1 MRTPTYEDLSKE
13 QDAICVL
20 APLDGATL
28 VSGPPGTGKTVV
40 AFYRAETGAKK
51 GQVPRVVMYN
61 TVLRQYSSNASRHKA
76 VRSGVSTW
84 DSWFWG
90 WWKHVFSTSYPE
102 VAKFRPDWERI
113 IPAVLGLASDK
124 GAKHRAYARW
134 GHLIIDEG
142 QDFAKQFYLVA
153 AVVLQHASTEEE
165 NALALTVLADENQ
178 RLNVDRNACLA
189 EIERSLALPPE
200 RHYRLK
206 RNYRNTFEIARAA
219 AHFYCGLPSGM
230 PELPKGRHGAKP
242 RMIRT
247 EDLNASVDVIRRF
260 VENQSDLEIGV
271 FLPTQALQTRYAN
284 KLEFRLKDVKG
295 VRVQRFAS
303 GDKTHGDADDLVF
316 DRPGV
321 ITVLCD
327 SSCKGLEFDAVFI
340 PELRAR
346 NWDPASIDHMRMQF
360 YVLSARARQRLTFL
374 FSASKGERLPILTHF
389 PGPETDLLEWID
401 G

>member
-1 MRTPTYEDLSKE
+1 M
-13 QDAICVL
+13 L

-40 AFYRAETGAKK
+40 AFYRAETAAKK

-61 TVLRQYSSNASRHKA
+61 NVLYKYSSNASKNKA
-76 VRSGVSTW
+76 VRSGVDTW
-84 DSWFWG
+84 FSWFG
-90 WWKHVFSTSYPE
+90 RWWKSVFGTYFPQR
-102 VAKFRPDWERI
+102 APYNPDWDQM
-113 IPAVLGLASDK
+113 IPMVLALACDPA
-124 GAKHRAYARW
+124 AKRRAYAQW

-142 QDFAKQFYLVA
+142 QDFAKQFYQVA
-153 AVVLQHASTEEE
+153 AVVLQHASTERG
-165 NALALTVLADENQ
+165 NGLALTVLADENQ

-189 EIERSLALPPE
+189 EIERSLSLPPE

-271 FLPTQALQTRYAN
+271 FLPTQALQTKYAN
-284 KLEFRLKDVKG
+284 KLEFRLKNVKG

-340 PELRAR
+340 PELQAR

-360 YVLSARARQRLTFL
+360 YVLSARARQQLTFL
-374 FSASKGERLPILTHF
+374 FSASKGEQLPILTHF